1 VGIHM
6 TDSYQIGIDM
16 GGTFTDIVVIN
27 QKGEIWTDKA
37 DTTPNNLIEG
47 LLKSIE
53 NISNQ
58 LGVSQNQLL
67 HHCTRFVH
75 GTTIVTNSIAELKG
89 AKVGLLVTKGFKDT
103 LRIARSPRTDDRD
116 HHNQR
121 NMPNLVE
128 RNCILEI
135 NERIDKNGRVVVEMH
150 DQEVLEAVRQLVE
163 IQKVESIAVTFLWSF
178 LNDTHEQ
185 RVKRIIESH
194 YPSIYVSISSEVYP
208 VMREYERMNTTTLNA
223 FTGPKVVRYVD
234 VINLALEK
242 RGLNT
247 PIVFVQ
253 SFGGSLSA
261 DEVRVAPI
269 KLVDSGPVGGVLG
282 ANYLGKTLG
291 ISNMITGDMGGTSFD
306 CSIIQ
311 DNNYT
316 QTQRVYLREFLTGI
330 SKIDVTASDPG
341 GGSIAWIDSRGIPQ
355 VGPQSASS
363 YPGPISY
370 GRGGELPTVT
380 DATVLLGLIDPGY
393 FLGGRMNLNKDRA
406 KEIFKDKL
414 AEPLKMS
421 VLDTAA
427 SIYQLVIAKISS
439 SIRSVS
445 VERGHD
451 PKEFTFIS
459 YGGAMPLFTAEVC
472 REIGIKKA
480 VIPASSAVFSAQGL
494 LAGDDVRNLVK
505 SSFWRVGHGVEGV
518 KSVLLEMEEKVTE
531 SLMQSGFERKDI
543 QIQRFGDF
551 KFEGQMF
558 EISVPL
564 PSRQLNEKDLEEI
577 SNNFAPLYE
586 AEYGPGTAWV
596 DSEVNLITV
605 RVTGIGSVEKFKPK
619 SFEYNPQKVSDFPRK
634 QRIVYLP
641 MERKTEEL
649 AVYND
654 QEITPGTILSGPA
667 IIERSQTT
675 IYIPNGVN
683 AYMDDYRNYVL
694 EM

>member
-1 VGIHM
+1 M
-6 TDSYQIGIDM
+6 ADSYHIGIDM

-27 QKGEIWTDKA
+27 HKGEIWTDKA

-47 LLKSIE
+47 LLNSIE
-53 NISNQ
+53 NVSNQ
-58 LGVSQNQLL
+58 MGVSQVQLL
-67 HHCTRFVH
+67 HQCTRFVH

-89 AKVGLLVTKGFKDT
+89 AKVGLLVTRGFKDT
-103 LRIARSPRTDDRD
+103 LRIARSPRTSDRD
-116 HHNQR
+116 HHKQS

-135 NERIDKNGRVVVEMH
+135 NERLDKNGRVVVEMS
-150 DQEVLEAVRQLVE
+150 DEEVLEAVKQLVE
-163 IQKVESIAVTFLWSF
+163 VQNVETIAVTFLWSF
-178 LNDTHEQ
+178 LNDIHEQ
-185 RVKRIIESH
+185 RVKRIIELH
-194 YPSIYVSISSEVYP
+194 YPSIYVSISCEVHP

-234 VINLALEK
+234 IINQSLEE

-247 PIVFVQ
+247 PIVFIQ

-261 DEVRVAPI
+261 EEVRVAPI
-269 KLVDSGPVGGVLG
+269 KLVDSGPIGGVLG

-291 ISNMITGDMGGTSFD
+291 ITSMITGDMGGTSFD

-311 DNNYT
+311 GNKYT
-316 QTQRVYLREFLTGI
+316 QTQRVYLREFLTGL

-370 GRGGELPTVT
+370 GRGGEFPTVT
-380 DATVLLGLIDPGY
+380 DANVILGFIDPAY
-393 FLGGRMNLNKDRA
+393 FLGGRMNL
-406 KEIFKDKL
+406 EKDKAEDIFRDQL
-414 AEPLKMS
+414 AAPLKMS

-427 SIYQLVIAKISS
+427 SIYQLVIARISS
-439 SIRSVS
+439 AIRSVS

-451 PKEFTFIS
+451 PKDFTFVS
-459 YGGAMPLFTAEVC
+459 YGGALPLFTAEVC
-472 REIGIKKA
+472 REIGIKRA

-494 LAGDDVRNLVK
+494 LAGDDVRSLVK
-505 SSFWRVGHGVEGV
+505 SSFWRAGQDVDGVNND
-518 KSVLLEMEEKVTE
+518 LLEMEEKVTD
-531 SLMQSGFERKDI
+531 SLIQSGFERNDI
-543 QIQRFGDF
+543 QVQRFGDF

-564 PSRQLNEKDLEEI
+564 PSRLLNEKDLDEI
-577 SNNFAPLYE
+577 SKNFAPLYE
-586 AEYGPGTAWV
+586 AEYGPGTAWI
-596 DSEVNLITV
+596 DSEVILLTV
-605 RVTGIGSVEKFKPK
+605 RVTGIGSVVKFKPK
-619 SFEYNPQKVSDFPRK
+619 SFDYNPQMVSDLPKK
-634 QRIVYLP
+634 QRSIYLP
-641 MERKTEEL
+641 MERKLEKVV
-649 AVYND
+649 VYND
-654 QEITPGTILSGPA
+654 QVITPGTCLSGPA

-675 IYIPNGVN
+675 IFIPNG
-683 AYMDDYRNYVL
+683 ASAHMDDYRNYVL